1 MSVTEKRARR
11 LMAARQLKEGPTSLV
26 NEFNKKILEK
36 GGGSANINPNELPPE
51 AAKYYDSNVN
61 NKPA

>member
-1 MSVTEKRARR
+1 
-11 LMAARQLKEGPTSLV
+11 MASRQLKEGPTSLA

-36 GGGSANINPNELPPE
+36 GSTGQVFSNELPPE
-51 AAKYYDSNVN
+51 AAKYLESTIQ

>member
-1 MSVTEKRARR
+1 
-11 LMAARQLKEGPTSLV
+11 LKEGTTSLA

-36 GGGSANINPNELPPE
+36 GGGEARINPSELPPE
-51 AAKYYDSNVN
+51 AAKYYDSNFN